1 MIIPALF
8 LPDAEQF
15 NKLSRKLV
23 VGSIA
28 QRKSV
33 LPSLCFCLPKIS
45 FYSPQNHATWKA
57 ENYVVALTFLTL
69 R

>member
-15 NKLSRKLV
+15 NKLSGKLAL
-23 VGSIA
+23 GSIA

-33 LPSLCFCLPKIS
+33 LPTS
-45 FYSPQNHATWKA
+45 FLLA
-57 ENYVVALTFLTL
+57 
-69 R
+69 

>member
-15 NKLSRKLV
+15 NKLSVKLAL
-23 VGSIA
+23 GSIA

-33 LPSLCFCLPKIS
+33 LPTS
-45 FYSPQNHATWKA
+45 FLLA
-57 ENYVVALTFLTL
+57 
-69 R
+69 

>member
-15 NKLSRKLV
+15 NKLFRKLV

-28 QRKSV
+28 QCKTV
-33 LPSLCFCLPKIS
+33 LPSL
-45 FYSPQNHATWKA
+45 
-57 ENYVVALTFLTL
+57 FLL
-69 R
+69 L

>member
-15 NKLSRKLV
+15 NKLSGKLV

-28 QRKSV
+28 QCKSV
-33 LPSLCFCLPKIS
+33 LPSL
-45 FYSPQNHATWKA
+45 
-57 ENYVVALTFLTL
+57 FLL
-69 R
+69 A